1 MTMRDESAS
10 VIGQFLNGRDT
21 ISTKDAK
28 LFVEMNGKVWPMIE
42 ATQVVAKLEKNKEDV
57 QTLGSRWKHKKTTS
71 VEGTGTLGG
80 YVISSNW
87 LKYALPYIKG
97 EKDLYFT
104 ITMTIEDPTSRA
116 GKQTVLLKDVNL
128 DDIPVADFEAD
139 DGVMEWESDFTF
151 EGIELVEPFTGF
163 EE

>member
-1 MTMRDESAS
+1 MNDESTS
-10 VIGQFLNGRDT
+10 TIGQFLNGRDT

-28 LFVEMNGKVWPMIE
+28 LFVEMNGKIWPMIE
-42 ATQVVAKLEKNKEDV
+42 ATQVAAKLEKNKEDV

-87 LKYALPYIKG
+87 LKYAFPYIKG